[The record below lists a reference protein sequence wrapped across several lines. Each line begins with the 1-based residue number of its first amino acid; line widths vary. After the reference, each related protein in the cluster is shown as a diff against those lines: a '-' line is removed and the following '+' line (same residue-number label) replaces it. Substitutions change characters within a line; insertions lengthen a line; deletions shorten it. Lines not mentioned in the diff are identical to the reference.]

1 MAAAKRGLSGLQR
14 EVLALYRQCLREVRK
29 KPEVRLLFL
38 WQISQ
43 PHFRSFARQAPR
55 LLLLNSENPSN
66 PIARNEFDKFLTV
79 DKRDFSVVEH
89 LLRKGRRQLETYSS
103 PSIKDVMS
111 STGHVNH
118 AFLTHDQSQVL
129 QGHLAGIG
137 PLGSDLA
144 VPFRL
149 KQREIPL
156 SAVQEA
162 ASESHRQPA
171 ASNAKRF
178 GVADPKL
185 RNAIRRSLSQQS
197 QVSLLAS
204 PSRRSSIQSS
214 GPRQPPSRTSSNRRA
229 VDRFTKQLEIYAR
242 RREAAGNLP
251 VDTPTPESVVSLH
264 TVDALLPYQ
273 DQFLAAGL
281 AVTSDQQRPKR
292 EPSVSPAKDKG
303 IETVPDE
310 QAKRPAEIRSK
321 ELQSRDNPDHLQF
334 NGQRSPSWDS
344 SYDSSLGT
352 QVAFTQ
358 PEAWELAYIDEVPE
372 KKPGCC
378 NLTCFTGR
386 EESTEISVNRV
397 PPAQTPTTV
406 DTPNKI
412 LDKWHPVYPQKDEV
426 IWIKSPKGIDF
437 RDPRVKTWHG
447 DTAQRPSTYRPARK
461 PQPEDELEATSPTT
475 KRPENQAPEQENVP
489 PIPPRAPGRIKPSVR
504 HQGSTADSATT
515 KGFRKPGQRD
525 VFLDTTDAILVKTK
539 SSTQEPSSTRRSM
552 KPIVESVSDENT
564 HLTEEVPI
572 KTPKETTKAQ
582 MSTQEPTRI
591 SINQP
596 ERKAKEKAAR
606 QKQQVEVEHPG
617 NFHSGR
623 MFKSLQ
629 EPPKLTEQQPKERS
643 ATTSLGTLSPK
654 LDLPSTWKLTLSNPS
669 SLEEAIEQASREME
683 ERDIEET
690 QTAGNNQ
697 PVLTEKRQPEAVDLT
712 KTVKELFSRPID
724 KENAP
729 TAKKLP
735 QKNTESSISTYSS
748 LSTER
753 DDRDIDDRD
762 VLRGLN
768 IAISAACDEEVD
780 AWIRQKTGV
789 RIRRFLAD
797 LRAFETLAEEDEAD
811 PKHERS
817 RIRRTESRKLQ
828 AQIRQSKAAREARAQ

>member
-1 MAAAKRGLSGLQR
+1 MA
-14 EVLALYRQCLREVRK
+14 
-29 KPEVRLLFL
+29 
-38 WQISQ
+38 
-43 PHFRSFARQAPR
+43 
-55 LLLLNSENPSN
+55 
-66 PIARNEFDKFLTV
+66 
-79 DKRDFSVVEH
+79 
-89 LLRKGRRQLETYSS
+89 ETYRPPSERYPQKPFAAESS
-103 PSIKDVMS
+103 FTPRISIQEILYPVIGPS
-111 STGHVNH
+111 STT
-118 AFLTHDQSQVL
+118 F
-129 QGHLAGIG
+129 
-137 PLGSDLA
+137 
-144 VPFRL
+144 
-149 KQREIPL
+149 
-156 SAVQEA
+156 
-162 ASESHRQPA
+162 
-171 ASNAKRF
+171 
-178 GVADPKL
+178 ADFK
-185 RNAIRRSLSQQS
+185 
-197 QVSLLAS
+197 
-204 PSRRSSIQSS
+204 
-214 GPRQPPSRTSSNRRA
+214 
-229 VDRFTKQLEIYAR
+229 
-242 RREAAGNLP
+242 EAAGNLP
-251 VDTPTPESVVSLH
+251 VNTPTPESVVSLH
-264 TVDALLPYQ
+264 TVNALLPYQ

-292 EPSVSPAKDKG
+292 EPSASPAKDKG
-303 IETVPDE
+303 IETVPGE
-310 QAKRPAEIRSK
+310 QAKRPAETRSK
-321 ELQSRDNPDHLQF
+321 ELQSRDNPSHLQF

-386 EESTEISVNRV
+386 EESTEIPANRA
-397 PPAQTPTTV
+397 PPAQTPTTI

-426 IWIKSPKGIDF
+426 IWIKSPKGTDF

-475 KRPENQAPEQENVP
+475 KRPENQASEQENVP

-504 HQGSTADSATT
+504 HQGSMADSATT

-539 SSTQEPSSTRRSM
+539 SPTQEPSSTRRPM
-552 KPIVESVSDENT
+552 KPIVESLSDENT
-564 HLTEEVPI
+564 HLTEEVSI
-572 KTPKETTKAQ
+572 KTPKETIKAQ

-591 SINQP
+591 SVNQP

-617 NFHSGR
+617 IFHSGR

-629 EPPKLTEQQPKERS
+629 ESPKLTEQQPQERS
-643 ATTSLGTLSPK
+643 AATSLGTLSPK

-683 ERDIEET
+683 ERNTEDT

-697 PVLTEKRQPEAVDLT
+697 PVSTEKKQPEAVDLT
-712 KTVKELFSRPID
+712 KTVKELFSHPVD
-724 KENAP
+724 KENAH

-735 QKNTESSISTYSS
+735 KKNTESSISTYSS

>member
-1 MAAAKRGLSGLQR
+1 MAEPYRPPSERYPQKPFAAESSFTTRISIQ
-14 EVLALYRQCLREVRK
+14 EILYPVIG
-29 KPEVRLLFL
+29 P
-38 WQISQ
+38 
-43 PHFRSFARQAPR
+43 
-55 LLLLNSENPSN
+55 
-66 PIARNEFDKFLTV
+66 
-79 DKRDFSVVEH
+79 
-89 LLRKGRRQLETYSS
+89 
-103 PSIKDVMS
+103 S
-111 STGHVNH
+111 STT
-118 AFLTHDQSQVL
+118 F
-129 QGHLAGIG
+129 
-137 PLGSDLA
+137 
-144 VPFRL
+144 
-149 KQREIPL
+149 
-156 SAVQEA
+156 
-162 ASESHRQPA
+162 
-171 ASNAKRF
+171 
-178 GVADPKL
+178 ADFK
-185 RNAIRRSLSQQS
+185 
-197 QVSLLAS
+197 
-204 PSRRSSIQSS
+204 
-214 GPRQPPSRTSSNRRA
+214 
-229 VDRFTKQLEIYAR
+229 
-242 RREAAGNLP
+242 EAAGKLP
-251 VDTPTPESVVSLH
+251 VNTPTPESVVSLH
-264 TVDALLPYQ
+264 TVNALLPYQ

-292 EPSVSPAKDKG
+292 EPSASPAKDKG
-303 IETVPDE
+303 IETIPVE
-310 QAKRPAEIRSK
+310 QERRPAETRSK
-321 ELQSRDNPDHLQF
+321 ESQSRDNPGHLQF

-386 EESTEISVNRV
+386 QESSEIPANRV

-426 IWIKSPKGIDF
+426 IWIKSPKGTDF

-461 PQPEDELEATSPTT
+461 PQPEDDLEATSPTT
-475 KRPENQAPEQENVP
+475 KRPGNQAPAQENVP
-489 PIPPRAPGRIKPSVR
+489 PIPPRAPGRIKTSVR
-504 HQGSTADSATT
+504 YQESTADSATA
-515 KGFRKPGQRD
+515 KGVRKPGQRD

-539 SSTQEPSSTRRSM
+539 ASTQEPSSTRRPM

-564 HLTEEVPI
+564 HLTEEVPV

-582 MSTQEPTRI
+582 TSTQEPTRI
-591 SINQP
+591 SVGQP

-606 QKQQVEVEHPG
+606 QNQQVQVEHPG
-617 NFHSGR
+617 IFHSGR
-623 MFKSLQ
+623 MFQSLQ
-629 EPPKLTEQQPKERS
+629 EPPKLTEQQPQERS
-643 ATTSLGTLSPK
+643 AATSLGTLSPK

-683 ERDIEET
+683 ERNTEDT

-697 PVLTEKRQPEAVDLT
+697 PVLTEKKQPEAIDLT
-712 KTVKELFSRPID
+712 KAVKELFSHPAD

-729 TAKKLP
+729 TTTKLP
-735 QKNTESSISTYSS
+735 KKITESSISTHSS
-748 LSTER
+748 LSTEH
-753 DDRDIDDRD
+753 DDRAIDDRD

>member
-1 MAAAKRGLSGLQR
+1 MAEPYRPLQ
-14 EVLALYRQCLREVRK
+14 
-29 KPEVRLLFL
+29 
-38 WQISQ
+38 
-43 PHFRSFARQAPR
+43 
-55 LLLLNSENPSN
+55 
-66 PIARNEFDKFLTV
+66 
-79 DKRDFSVVEH
+79 
-89 LLRKGRRQLETYSS
+89 ET
-103 PSIKDVMS
+103 
-111 STGHVNH
+111 T
-118 AFLTHDQSQVL
+118 
-129 QGHLAGIG
+129 
-137 PLGSDLA
+137 
-144 VPFRL
+144 
-149 KQREIPL
+149 
-156 SAVQEA
+156 
-162 ASESHRQPA
+162 SESHRQPA

-178 GVADPKL
+178 GVADPQL

-204 PSRRSSIQSS
+204 PSKRSSIQSS

-229 VDRFTKQLEIYAR
+229 VDRFTKQLEIYAQ

-251 VDTPTPESVVSLH
+251 VNTPTPESVVSLH
-264 TVDALLPYQ
+264 TVNALLPYQ

-292 EPSVSPAKDKG
+292 EPSASPAKDKG
-303 IETVPDE
+303 IETVPGE
-310 QAKRPAEIRSK
+310 QPKHSAETRSK
-321 ELQSRDNPDHLQF
+321 ESQSRDNPGHLQF

-386 EESTEISVNRV
+386 EESTEIPANRV
-397 PPAQTPTTV
+397 PPAQTPTTI

-426 IWIKSPKGIDF
+426 IWIKSPKGTDF

-461 PQPEDELEATSPTT
+461 PHPEDELEATSPTT

-504 HQGSTADSATT
+504 HQESTADSATT

-525 VFLDTTDAILVKTK
+525 VFLQATDAILVKTK

-564 HLTEEVPI
+564 HLTEEVPS

-582 MSTQEPTRI
+582 MSNQEPTRI
-591 SINQP
+591 SVNQP

-606 QKQQVEVEHPG
+606 QKQQAEVEHPG
-617 NFHSGR
+617 IFHSGR

-629 EPPKLTEQQPKERS
+629 EPPKLTAQQPKERS

-683 ERDIEET
+683 ERDTKET
-690 QTAGNNQ
+690 QTAGNSQ
-697 PVLTEKRQPEAVDLT
+697 PVLTEKKQPEAIDLT
-712 KTVKELFSRPID
+712 KTVKELFSHPGD

-735 QKNTESSISTYSS
+735 KKNTESSISTYSS

-797 LRAFETLAEEDEAD
+797 LRAFETLAEEDEED

>member
-38 WQISQ
+38 WQVSM
-43 PHFRSFARQAPR
+43 
-55 LLLLNSENPSN
+55 
-66 PIARNEFDKFLTV
+66 NEFDKFLTV

-89 LLRKGRRQLETYSS
+89 LLRK
-103 PSIKDVMS
+103 
-111 STGHVNH
+111 
-118 AFLTHDQSQVL
+118 
-129 QGHLAGIG
+129 
-137 PLGSDLA
+137 
-144 VPFRL
+144 
-149 KQREIPL
+149 
-156 SAVQEA
+156 
-162 ASESHRQPA
+162 
-171 ASNAKRF
+171 
-178 GVADPKL
+178 
-185 RNAIRRSLSQQS
+185 
-197 QVSLLAS
+197 
-204 PSRRSSIQSS
+204 
-214 GPRQPPSRTSSNRRA
+214 
-229 VDRFTKQLEIYAR
+229 DRFTKQLEIYAR

-264 TVDALLPYQ
+264 TVNALLPYQ

-292 EPSVSPAKDKG
+292 EPSVSPAKNKG

-372 KKPGCC
+372 KKPG
-378 NLTCFTGR
+378 
-386 EESTEISVNRV
+386 V

-539 SSTQEPSSTRRSM
+539 SSTQEPS
-552 KPIVESVSDENT
+552 K
-564 HLTEEVPI
+564 EVPI

>member
-1 MAAAKRGLSGLQR
+1 MT
-14 EVLALYRQCLREVRK
+14 EPYRPRK
-29 KPEVRLLFL
+29 PR
-38 WQISQ
+38 IS
-43 PHFRSFARQAPR
+43 HTR
-55 LLLLNSENPSN
+55 
-66 PIARNEFDKFLTV
+66 PIAGP
-79 DKRDFSVVEH
+79 S
-89 LLRKGRRQLETYSS
+89 GS
-103 PSIKDVMS
+103 PSRHRPSRTRAGRPVPVGS
-111 STGHVNH
+111 S
-118 AFLTHDQSQVL
+118 
-129 QGHLAGIG
+129 
-137 PLGSDLA
+137 
-144 VPFRL
+144 L
-149 KQREIPL
+149 KQREITL
-156 SAVQEA
+156 SAVQETT
-162 ASESHRQPA
+162 SESHRQPA

-178 GVADPKL
+178 GVADPQL

-229 VDRFTKQLEIYAR
+229 VDRFTKQLEIYAQ
-242 RREAAGNLP
+242 RREAAGNLL
-251 VDTPTPESVVSLH
+251 VNTPTPESVVSLH
-264 TVDALLPYQ
+264 TVNALLPYQ

-292 EPSVSPAKDKG
+292 EPSASPAKDKG
-303 IETVPDE
+303 IETVPGE
-310 QAKRPAEIRSK
+310 QPKHSAETRSK
-321 ELQSRDNPDHLQF
+321 ESQSRNNPGHLQF

-386 EESTEISVNRV
+386 EESTEIPANRV
-397 PPAQTPTTV
+397 PPAQTPTTI

-426 IWIKSPKGIDF
+426 IWIKSPKGTDF

-461 PQPEDELEATSPTT
+461 HHPEDELEATSPTT

-504 HQGSTADSATT
+504 HQESTADSATT

-525 VFLDTTDAILVKTK
+525 VFLDATDAILVKTK
-539 SSTQEPSSTRRSM
+539 SSTQEPSSTRRPM

-564 HLTEEVPI
+564 HLTEEVPS

-582 MSTQEPTRI
+582 MSNQEPTRI
-591 SINQP
+591 SVNQP

-617 NFHSGR
+617 IFHSGR

-629 EPPKLTEQQPKERS
+629 EQPKLTAQQPKERS

-683 ERDIEET
+683 ERDTKET
-690 QTAGNNQ
+690 QTAGNSQ
-697 PVLTEKRQPEAVDLT
+697 PVLTEKKQPEAIDLT
-712 KTVKELFSRPID
+712 KTVKELSSHPGD
-724 KENAP
+724 KENPP

-735 QKNTESSISTYSS
+735 KKNTESSISTYSS

-797 LRAFETLAEEDEAD
+797 LRAFETLAEEDEED